1 MNTHHDR
8 SGVSA
13 RTNRAILDAAMQLL
27 GRRPDAPLSEIA
39 SAAEVGRTT
48 LHRYYPDRA
57 SLVDAISG
65 EAAVRISAA
74 LQRAG
79 LTEGDAREALL
90 RASRELFDLGPVLSL
105 VFGPLLSDRPEW
117 RDTGDV
123 EAALVEVVQRGH
135 ADDSINPALTPLWVQ
150 SLLWSML
157 YAADSY
163 ARDVA
168 ASRHQ
173 ALAMVLC
180 SLDGALRP
188 PTRLSS
194 SNGTNAKVQ
203 Q

>member
-1 MNTHHDR
+1 
-8 SGVSA
+8 
-13 RTNRAILDAAMQLL
+13 MQVL

-105 VFGPLLSDRPEW
+105 VFGPLLSDRPECGAIQVTASTVSW
-117 RDTGDV
+117 ARSPT
-123 EAALVEVVQRGH
+123 ALWT
-135 ADDSINPALTPLWVQ
+135 PAP
-150 SLLWSML
+150 
-157 YAADSY
+157 
-163 ARDVA
+163 ARMAPPPV
-168 ASRHQ
+168 
-173 ALAMVLC
+173 
-180 SLDGALRP
+180 SLDAVPGGRCW
-188 PTRLSS
+188 R
-194 SNGTNAKVQ
+194 
-203 Q
+203 